1 MELHTE
7 SRRDLCPDPDID
19 PIQAIFYSI
28 LHDVPPKSGQREV
41 TGVVIMDHESA
52 SISAVDTKG
61 QGQDNSSATQGGAA
75 STSSANQRA
84 ASTSSANQRTCRGQQ
99 LLLEKTGL
107 PGVTVNYVSDEK
119 QLIEAFVKIVH
130 Q

>member
-19 PIQAIFYSI
+19 PIQAIFYSL
-28 LHDVPPKSGQREV
+28 LHDIPPTSGQREV

-52 SISAVDTKG
+52 SISAVNIKG
-61 QGQDNSSATQGGAA
+61 QGQGNSSTTQGG
-75 STSSANQRA
+75 A

-119 QLIEAFVKIVH
+119 QLIETFVKIVH